1 MRGKENTMKEHRSR
15 HHRALCVAAAALA
28 AVGLA
33 ASCTAPPTVEQA
45 RAFLV
50 DANTRLLELS
60 NRDGRAAW
68 VQANFINQDTDAL
81 AAEARQAVMGASVE
95 LATEST
101 RFDALDLPPDLERQ
115 MTLLKLALT
124 LPGPASTE
132 GQAELARL
140 AFDIKGLYGKGKY
153 EGRPLNDL
161 EKVMAESRDY
171 DELLEAWQGWRT
183 IAPPM
188 KAKYQRTVELGN
200 AGARELGFDD
210 LGALWRSKYDMPP
223 DDFAAE
229 LDRLWGQVKPL
240 YEGLHAHVRARLGE
254 RYGTDKVPADGL
266 IPAHLLGNMWAQE
279 WGNIYPLVAPGTGSR
294 GYDLTELLRRK
305 GVDEIELVRIGE
317 RFFSSLGFEPLPET
331 FWERSLFV
339 KPRDREVVCHASAWD
354 VDNDQDLRIKM
365 CIKVDAEDFV
375 TVHHELGHNYYQRAY
390 REQPFLFRDSANDGF
405 HEALGD
411 AVALSVTPGY
421 LVELGLLDREPDT
434 SADVALLLRA
444 ALDKVAFLPFG
455 LVIDEWRW
463 RVFSGEVPPD
473 RYNTAWWELRETYQG
488 IKAPVARGES
498 DFDPGAKYHVPAYT
512 PYTRYFLARI
522 LQFQFHRALC
532 REAGFDGPLYRCSIY
547 GSKDA
552 GHKLQRMMTMG
563 MSQPWPDALEALT
576 GQREV
581 DASAMVE
588 YFEPLLAWLEEQNEG
603 RPVGYSRGGGDGS

>member
-1 MRGKENTMKEHRSR
+1 MRQNRPERRS
-15 HHRALCVAAAALA
+15 ATFVAAMALA
-28 AVGLA
+28 GLSVA
-33 ASCTAPPTVEQA
+33 ACTTTPTVDDA
-45 RAFLV
+45 RAFLE
-50 DANTRLLELS
+50 DAGARLLEDS
-60 NRDGRAAW
+60 NRSARADW
-68 VQANFINQDTDAL
+68 VQANFITQDTDAL
-81 AAEARQAVMGASVE
+81 AAEARQAVMAASLE
-95 LATEST
+95 LAS
-101 RFDALDLPPDLERQ
+101 DATLYDGLELPPDLARQ
-115 MTLLKLALT
+115 IKLLKLAQS
-124 LPGPASTE
+124 LPGPADVE

-171 DELLEAWQGWRT
+171 DELLDAWQGWRT

-223 DDFAAE
+223 DDFGLE

-240 YEGLHAHVRARLGE
+240 YEGLHAHVRARLAE
-254 RYGTDKVPADGL
+254 RYGTDKVPADGF

-279 WGNIYPLVAPGTGSR
+279 WANIYPLVAPGTGSR
-294 GYDLTELLRRK
+294 DYDLTELLRRK
-305 GVDEIELVRIGE
+305 RVDELELVRIGE

-331 FWERSLFV
+331 FWERSLFI

-421 LVELGLLDREPDT
+421 LVEIGLLDREPDT
-434 SADVALLLRA
+434 SADVALLLRT

-455 LVIDEWRW
+455 LVIDQWRW
-463 RVFSGEVPPD
+463 KVFSGEVSPE
-473 RYNTAWWELRETYQG
+473 RYNAAWWDLREKYQG
-488 IKAPVARGES
+488 VKAPVARSES

-512 PYTRYFLARI
+512 PYTRYFIARI

-532 REAGFDGPLYRCSIY
+532 REAGYEGPLYRCSVY
-547 GSKDA
+547 GSEEA
-552 GHKLQRMMTMG
+552 GARLERMMAMG

-588 YFEPLLAWLEEQNEG
+588 YFGPLLAWLENQNEG
-603 RPVGYSRGGGDGS
+603 RPVGYSREGDRS